1 MPLQR
6 VVNVYALSLR
16 LFSMCRTVMVAK
28 AWDDALFLQM
38 MATAVSEF
46 EREMRILK
54 VHDRLK
60 DCVGGVRNAARRAAG
75 KRGNG
80 LRAERA
86 AFSERRA

>member
-38 MATAVSEF
+38 MATAVAEF
-46 EREMRILK
+46 DKALYFFISFFLFFR
-54 VHDRLK
+54 
-60 DCVGGVRNAARRAAG
+60 
-75 KRGNG
+75 
-80 LRAERA
+80 
-86 AFSERRA
+86 